1 MQASTLLRTWG
12 RLPAE
17 VVSTPIPSHGLFPNQ
32 YFRVAIT
39 QRIFNLSTFRKYLKK
54 LCSRNSFAC
63 LSIRQSTWIQSW
75 KHSFTR
81 DTGLGFLRE
90 PTMSQIV
97 PNTVQFNPPNP
108 PQGEKGSLK
117 LPSRFRPTKCARI
130 SVNLC
135 KVSSH
140 RTGIGIIVLPQCDVH
155 RGICVALWNC
165 TP

>member
-1 MQASTLLRTWG
+1 MHVFTHNSGKECKHSPFCKLGG
-12 RLPAE
+12 RLPAKA
-17 VVSTPIPSHGLFPNQ
+17 VSTPIPSHGLFPNQ

-63 LSIRQSTWIQSW
+63 LSIRQSTWIKSW

-97 PNTVQFNPPNP
+97 PNTVQFTPPPNQ
-108 PQGEKGSLK
+108 PQGEKGSIK
-117 LPSRFRPTKCARI
+117 LPSRCRPTKCATSMCR
-130 SVNLC
+130 S
-135 KVSSH
+135 VSSLKSSNRH
-140 RTGIGIIVLPQCDVH
+140 WHYRSTTV
-155 RGICVALWNC
+155 
-165 TP
+165 